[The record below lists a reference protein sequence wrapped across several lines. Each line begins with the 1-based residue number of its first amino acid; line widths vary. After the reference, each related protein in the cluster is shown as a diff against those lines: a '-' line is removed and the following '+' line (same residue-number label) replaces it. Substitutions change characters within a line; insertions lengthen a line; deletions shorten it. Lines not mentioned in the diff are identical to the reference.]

1 MPMEAVLDHLGTS
14 LAGLS
19 NIEAADRRLV
29 KGPKV
34 LSSHQ
39 PPSWF
44 MLLLSVIPNPFN
56 ILLIFLAIINAAIPP
71 PNWVSNINLNSVAIF
86 WFLTVATERVCRFD
100 GHGGGF
106 VCRQVL
112 ARIPKCYGNV

>member
-14 LAGLS
+14 PTGLS
-19 NIEAADRRLV
+19 SVEAAERRLV
-29 KGPKV
+29 KGPNV

-44 MLLLSVIPNPFN
+44 MLLLSVVPNPFN

-71 PNWVSNINLNSVAIF
+71 PNWVSNINLRLIATP
-86 WFLTVATERVCRFD
+86 WRLTVENRKDLPF
-100 GHGGGF
+100 
-106 VCRQVL
+106 
-112 ARIPKCYGNV
+112 